1 MPKPFAGW
9 KYALIAI
16 VLCVG
21 FVLALPNWFGKSPA
35 VQMQFAETVSE
46 NTVAETLIH
55 DINRKLTDAGLE
67 SSRWQVSGRGVNLYF
82 TSTDTQIKA
91 KDFLTKAYPDAAVA
105 VNLLSNAPAWM
116 DANGLTPMNLGLDLR
131 GGVSFLLQ
139 VDSNEL
145 FERKSAELLDLTL
158 NQLQNDNLAVSASET
173 APEGSAKLWFADEA
187 ARDAA
192 LNSIYRLL
200 PAEVESININEGG
213 KVGLHLRY
221 SEAGIVQQKRR
232 AAEQNRIRMAGRVNT
247 LGVAEPAIQVVGDDR
262 ILIQLPGIQDVTQAK
277 ELLGSTATLEFYLV
291 DEQADVAKAVR
302 DKRAPFGSKLA
313 YFEDG
318 TPIVLKR
325 RVVMSGDHI
334 VDASS
339 GYGQDSA
346 GPQVNVVLD
355 SAGGAQMS
363 QITRENLKKQM
374 ATMYVEYL
382 PVERLDADGNVQTVV
397 EKRETVVNSATIQ
410 SQFGS
415 NFQITGV
422 TPINRAQKL
431 AATLRAGS
439 LVAPVY
445 IIEERTI
452 GPSAGQK
459 NIDQGINA
467 ALLGLL
473 FIALFMLAYYRKLG
487 IYAILALAANGI
499 LIVALMSLLG
509 ATLTLPGIAGIVLTL
524 GMAVDANVLIYERIR
539 EELGSGLAVREAVR
553 AGFDNALSTIVDA
566 NITTLIVSVL
576 LFSFGAGPI
585 KGFAVTLS
593 VGVLTSMFSAVYIT
607 RALIEFFLLRRAQP
621 TLKM

>member
-9 KYALIAI
+9 KYALIAA
-16 VLCVG
+16 VLSLG
-21 FVLALPNWFGKSPA
+21 FIFALPNWFGKSPA
-35 VQMQFAETVSE
+35 VQMQFPEES
-46 NTVAETLIH
+46 VAESRIQDVNRTLQA
-55 DINRKLTDAGLE
+55 AGLPAGRWTM
-67 SSRWQVSGRGVNLYF
+67 SGSRADFYF
-82 TSTDTQIKA
+82 DSTDTQLQA
-91 KDFLTKAYPDAAVA
+91 KDLLAREYPDAQVA
-105 VNLLSNAPAWM
+105 VNLLSNAPTWM
-116 DANGLTPMNLGLDLR
+116 QERGLTPMNLGLDLR

-145 FERKSAELLDLTL
+145 FERKSAELIDLVTH
-158 NQLQNDNLAVSASET
+158 QLQTNNLPYDRAEA
-173 APEGSAKLWFADEA
+173 ANEGGARLWFANGDERQA
-187 ARDAA
+187 GMDALYA
-192 LNSIYRLL
+192 LL
-200 PAEVESININEGG
+200 PAEVERLNISGDGKEG
-213 KVGLHLRY
+213 VHLRY
-221 SEAGIVQQKRR
+221 TEAGIAQLKRR

-277 ELLGSTATLEFYLV
+277 ELLGSTATLEFYMV

-302 DKRAPFGSKLA
+302 DQRAPFGSKLA

-325 RVVMSGDHI
+325 RVVMSGEHI
-334 VDASS
+334 VDASA
-339 GYGQDSA
+339 GFGQDSA

-363 QITRENLKKQM
+363 QVTRENLKKAM
-374 ATMYVEYL
+374 ATMYVEYI
-382 PVERLDADGNVQTVV
+382 PVERTNAQGEVETVV
-397 EKRETVVNSATIQ
+397 EKRETVVNSAVIQ
-410 SQFGS
+410 SQFAS

-422 TPINRAQKL
+422 TPISRAQKL

-473 FIALFMLAYYRKLG
+473 FIAVFMVVYYRKLG
-487 IYAILALAANGI
+487 IWALLALTGNGV

-539 EELGSGLAVREAVR
+539 EELATGLAVREAVR

-566 NITTLIVSVL
+566 NITTLIVSIL

-593 VGVLTSMFSAVYIT
+593 IGVLTSMFTAVYVT
-607 RALIEFFLLRRAQP
+607 RALIEFFLLRKAQP

>member
-9 KYALIAI
+9 KYALIAV
-16 VLCVG
+16 VLSAG
-21 FVLALPNWFGKSPA
+21 FLLALPNWFGKSPA
-35 VQMQFAETVSE
+35 VQMQFAG
-46 NTVAETLIH
+46 ETLPEKQIQEMTQRL
-55 DINRKLTDAGLE
+55 NEAGLE
-67 SSRWQVSGRGVNLYF
+67 SSRWKVEGAHVDLYF
-82 TSTDTQIKA
+82 DSTDTQLKA
-91 KDFLTKAYPDAAVA
+91 KDLLARAYPDAQVA

-116 DANGLTPMNLGLDLR
+116 QESGLTPMNLGLDLR

-145 FERKSAELLDLTL
+145 FERKSAELMDLVTS
-158 NQLQNDNLAVSASET
+158 QLQGDNLAFDSVEA
-173 APEGSAKLWFADEA
+173 AADGGAIVWFADSA
-187 ARDAA
+187 AREAGLNA
-192 LNSIYRLL
+192 LYPVL
-200 PAEVESININEGG
+200 PAEVDRLNVSRDGKEG
-213 KVGLHLRY
+213 VHLRY
-221 SEAGIVQQKRR
+221 NEAGIAQLKRK
-232 AAEQNRIRMAGRVNT
+232 AAEQNRMRMAGRVNT

-277 ELLGSTATLEFYLV
+277 ELLGSTATLEFYMV
-291 DEQADVAKAVR
+291 DEQADIAKAVR

-325 RVVMSGDHI
+325 RVIMSGEHI
-334 VDASS
+334 VDASA

-355 SAGGAQMS
+355 SAGGAQMM
-363 QITRENLKKQM
+363 QITRDNLKKPM
-374 ATMYVEYL
+374 ATVYVEYL
-382 PVERLDADGNVQTVV
+382 PVERVNAAGEVETVV

-422 TPINRAQKL
+422 TPISRAQKL

-459 NIDQGINA
+459 NIDQGVNA
-467 ALLGLL
+467 ALLGLV
-473 FIALFMLAYYRKLG
+473 FIAVFMLVYYRGLG
-487 IYAILALAANGI
+487 VWALIALAGNGV

-539 EELGSGLAVREAVR
+539 EELGLGLSVHEAVR

-593 VGVLTSMFSAVYIT
+593 IGVLTSMFTAVYVT

-621 TLKM
+621 VLKM

>member
-1 MPKPFAGW
+1 MPKSFAGW
-9 KYALIAI
+9 KYALIAV
-16 VLCVG
+16 VLSVG
-21 FVLALPNWFGKSPA
+21 FLLALPNWFGKSPA
-35 VQMQFAETVSE
+35 VQMQFAESVGE
-46 NTVAETLIH
+46 QDVAETLIH
-55 DINRKLTDAGLE
+55 DVNRKLADAGLA
-67 SSRWQVSGRGVNLYF
+67 SSRWQVAGRGVNLYF
-82 TSTDTQIKA
+82 DSTDTQLKA
-91 KDFLTKAYPDAAVA
+91 KDLLAKNYPDAAVA

-116 DANGLTPMNLGLDLR
+116 DDKGLTPMNLGLDLR

-145 FERKSAELLDLTL
+145 FERKTAELLDLTL
-158 NQLQNDNLAVSASET
+158 NHLQDEGLPVLDSEG
-173 APEGSAKLWFADEA
+173 APQGGATLWFADSS
-187 ARDAA
+187 ARETAMGS
-192 LNSIYRLL
+192 LYRLL
-200 PAEVESININEGG
+200 PAEVESVNVSKDGREG
-213 KVGLHLRY
+213 VLLRY
-221 SEAGIVQQKRR
+221 SEAGIAQQKRR
-232 AAEQNRIRMAGRVNT
+232 AAEQNRVRMAGRVNT

-291 DEQADVAKAVR
+291 DDQADVAKAVR

-313 YFEDG
+313 YMEDG

-325 RVVMSGDHI
+325 RVIMSGEHI
-334 VDASS
+334 VDASAGFS
-339 GYGQDSA
+339 QESA
-346 GPQVNVVLD
+346 GPQVSVVLD

-363 QITRENLKKQM
+363 QITRENLKKPM

-382 PVERLDADGNVQTVV
+382 PVERVNAQGEVETVV
-397 EKRETVVNSATIQ
+397 EKRETVVNSAIIQ

-422 TPINRAQKL
+422 TPIQRAQKL

-459 NIDQGINA
+459 NIDQGVNA
-467 ALLGLL
+467 ALLGLV
-473 FIALFMLAYYRKLG
+473 FITIFMMVYYRRLG
-487 IYAILALAANGI
+487 LFAMLALAGNGV

-539 EELGSGLAVREAVR
+539 EELASGLSVREAVR

-593 VGVLTSMFSAVYIT
+593 IGVLTSMFTAIYVT

>member
-1 MPKPFAGW
+1 MPRPFAGW
-9 KYALIAI
+9 KYALIAG
-16 VLCVG
+16 VLLLG
-21 FVLALPNWFGKSPA
+21 LLFALPNWFGKSPA
-35 VQMQFAETVSE
+35 VQMQFAADAITE
-46 NTVAETLIH
+46 NQIQDV
-55 DINRKLTDAGLE
+55 NRKLQDAGLA
-67 SSRWQVSGRGVNLYF
+67 SSRWTMSGNRADFYF
-82 TSTDTQIKA
+82 DSTDAQLQA
-91 KDFLTKAYPDAAVA
+91 KDILATAYPDAAVA
-105 VNLLSNAPAWM
+105 VNLLSNAPSWM
-116 DANGLTPMNLGLDLR
+116 QERGLTPMNLGLDLR

-145 FERKSAELLDLTL
+145 FARKSAELIDLVSH
-158 NQLQNDNLAVSASET
+158 QLQSSNLSYAGVDAAE
-173 APEGSAKLWFADEA
+173 EGGAFLWFANSGERQA
-187 ARDAA
+187 GMDA
-192 LNSIYRLL
+192 LYTTL
-200 PAEVESININEGG
+200 PVEVEPVNISRDGKEG
-213 KVGLHLRY
+213 VHLRY
-221 SEAGIVQQKRR
+221 NEAGIIQLKRR

-277 ELLGSTATLEFYLV
+277 ELLGSTATLEFYIV
-291 DEQADVAKAVR
+291 DEQADIAKAVR
-302 DKRAPFGSKLA
+302 DQRAPFGSKLA

-318 TPIVLKR
+318 SPIILKR
-325 RVVMSGDHI
+325 RVVMSGEHI
-334 VDASS
+334 VDASA

-346 GPQVNVVLD
+346 GPQVSVVLD

-363 QITRENLKKQM
+363 EVTRENIHKPM
-374 ATMYVEYL
+374 ATVYVEYI
-382 PVERLDADGNVQTVV
+382 PVEHTNSQGEKETIVQ
-397 EKRETVVNSATIQ
+397 KRETVVNSAVIQ
-410 SQFGS
+410 SQFGK

-422 TPINRAQKL
+422 TPISRAQKL

-459 NIDQGINA
+459 NIEQGVNA

-473 FIALFMLAYYRKLG
+473 FIALFMIVYYRKLG
-487 IYAILALAANGI
+487 VWALLALTGNGV

-539 EELGSGLAVREAVR
+539 EELSLGLTVHEAVR

-593 VGVLTSMFSAVYIT
+593 IGVLTSMFTAVYVT
-607 RALIEFFLLRRAQP
+607 RALIEFFLLRKAQP